1 MASSEPMRVY
11 LAGPMR
17 GLPGLNFPA
26 FDAATEDLR
35 ARGFDV
41 FSPAEVDRE
50 LDGLDPEKDLPR
62 SIAHYMA
69 RDLPAVCKADAIVLL
84 PGWQRSA
91 GARLE
96 AHVASAIGLPLL
108 RYPDLTPAR
117 HPLSARL
124 HELLDE
130 AGRLHD
136 AKQADY
142 GTDDDPFANV
152 RASIEWGAPGWVGT
166 MIRATDKL
174 RRLQAFARKGELENE
189 GAADSFMDLAVYAL
203 IARVL
208 FEEGSGG
215 SEGMGGAV

>member
-1 MASSEPMRVY
+1 
-11 LAGPMR
+11 MR
-17 GLPGLNFPA
+17 GLPDFNFPA
-26 FDAATEDLR
+26 FDAAADDLR
-35 ARGFDV
+35 SRGFDV
-41 FSPAEVDRE
+41 FSPAELDRD
-50 LDGLDPEKDLPR
+50 LDGPGVERPFVD
-62 SIAHYMA
+62 YMA
-69 RDLPAVCKADAIVLL
+69 RDLPEVCSADAIVLL
-84 PGWQRSA
+84 PGWQRST

-96 AHVASAIGLPLL
+96 AHVAAAVGVKVW
-108 RYPDLTPAR
+108 RYPDLAPAR

-152 RASIEWGAPGWVGT
+152 RASEEWGAPGWVGT

-174 RRLQAFARKGELENE
+174 RRLQTFARKGELVNE
-189 GAADSFMDLAVYAL
+189 AAADSFMDLAVYAL

-208 FEEGSGG
+208 FEEAG
-215 SEGMGGAV
+215 E